1 MFRWGTDI
9 SFPKILYYS
18 GSGFFPDSEKPPKPE
33 NGFADISFSTRTLDL
48 ALLELYALFYSIYI
62 DIFDCWNSYK

>member
-9 SFPKILYYS
+9 SFPKIL
-18 GSGFFPDSEKPPKPE
+18 FFPDSEKPPKPE